1 MTSANRSIPPEIQT
15 ILQRYHGALPLKIWW
30 EILSAFVPFGLGWG
44 LMIWSLQFPYW
55 ITFLLAI
62 VPSAFLLRIF
72 SIQHDCGH
80 YSFFE
85 SKRAND
91 ILGILCSILTLTP
104 YHYWLRSHAYH
115 HAHVSNL
122 DFQATGYVKLFSI
135 KDFQALS
142 PLQQR
147 LYRLYRN
154 PLILFV
160 LGPPFQ
166 FLILQ
171 RLTFRI
177 APTWRKERRWVHIT
191 NALILLTGLLLSLV
205 FGWRSVLLVE
215 LPIVCVTSILGVWLF
230 YIQHT
235 YEDSYFS
242 HSATWDWYQAILTG
256 SSLYNLPVLL
266 HFFTGNTGF
275 HHIHHLDPLIPNY
288 SLRNCYQEN
297 PSLQIAHKISLWDSL
312 KSIPLALWDE
322 EQQKMVSFSAKI
334 LGAETT
340 PLQGLEK
347 GRGQVS

>member
-1 MTSANRSIPPEIQT
+1 MTSANRSIPLDIQA
-15 ILQRYHGALPLKIWW
+15 ILQRYHGSIPRKAWW
-30 EILSAFVPFGLGWG
+30 EILSAFVPFGLTWG
-44 LMIWSLQFPYW
+44 LMVWSLQFPYW
-55 ITFLLAI
+55 ITLLLAI

-91 ILGILCSILTLTP
+91 TLGMICSILTLTP

-122 DFQATGYVKLFSI
+122 DFQATGYVKLLSV
-135 KDFQALS
+135 KDFENLS
-142 PLQQR
+142 PFQQR
-147 LYRLYRN
+147 LYRIYRH

-160 LGPPFQ
+160 FGPFLQ

-177 APTWRKERRWVHIT
+177 SPTWRKERRWVHIT
-191 NALILLTGLLLSLV
+191 NALILLTVTLLSLWL
-205 FGWRSVLLVE
+205 GWRSVLMVE
-215 LPIVCVTSILGVWLF
+215 LPIVFITSSLGVWLF
-230 YIQHT
+230 YVQHT

-242 HSATWDWYQAILTG
+242 HSDGWDWYQAAMGG
-256 SSLYNLPVLL
+256 SSLYDLPVLL
-266 HFFTGNTGF
+266 HFFSGNTGF

-288 SLRNCYQEN
+288 SLRNCYNEN
-297 PSLQIAHKISLWDSL
+297 PCFQTAHKISLADSL

-322 EQQKMVSFSAKI
+322 DQQKMVS
-334 LGAETT
+334 
-340 PLQGLEK
+340 LQHFKFEGDLL
-347 GRGQVS
+347 